1 MRFGTNDEVEGTSLP
16 AASAAVRRTPKRLL
30 ALRGDE
36 HLVAR
41 VRAGDEGAFEVAYE
55 RHAAS
60 ILSFCRHMLS
70 DAQEAEDAAQQT
82 FISAHRDLLRDERE
96 IRLKPWLYAIARNR
110 CLSILRARR
119 ERADGDPEQLTAGLA
134 DEVQHRAD
142 LRELVADLHDLPE
155 DQRAALVLTEI
166 GDLSHA
172 EVAAVLGREAANVKG
187 LVFRA
192 RSGLIERRDA
202 RDAPCE
208 GIRMELATARHG
220 ALRRGRLRHHLAAC
234 PGCTAYLADVRLQRR
249 MMALILPVVPS
260 IGLKRSVLAA
270 VGVGGGGS
278 AAGGGGLA
286 AAGLGA
292 ALPATGGLA
301 AKVAVVGV
309 LAGSAGVAGEAALD
323 DRQPPPEAGSPS
335 TAVPAG
341 PAAAGRLATN
351 ERSGAP
357 DASGDRPVSAPG
369 QTPSDSRSG
378 RVRERGGKG
387 PAVAAPPGR
396 SNERAS
402 LRRRNAAAPALGRRK
417 ASGVKEH
424 SRRPTTP
431 AGNVGGKPVAGDP
444 PTRAGSPARPRRKP
458 EPAEP
463 TRGP

>member
-16 AASAAVRRTPKRLL
+16 AAGAAVRRTPKRLL
-30 ALRGDE
+30 ALRGDD

-70 DAQEAEDAAQQT
+70 DAQEAEDAVQQV
-82 FISAHRDLLRDERE
+82 FLSAHRDLLRDERE

-119 ERADGDPEQLTAGLA
+119 ERADGDPELLTAGLA

-172 EVAAVLGREAANVKG
+172 EVAEVLGRGTANVKG

-208 GIRMELATARHG
+208 EIRVELANARHG
-220 ALRRGRLRHHLAAC
+220 ALRRGRLRHHLTAC
-234 PGCTAYLADVRLQRR
+234 PGCSAYLEDVRRQRR
-249 MMALILPVVPS
+249 MMALVLPVVPS
-260 IGLKRSVLAA
+260 IGLKRSVLA
-270 VGVGGGGS
+270 GVMGGGGGS

-286 AAGLGA
+286 ATGLGA

-323 DRQPPPEAGSPS
+323 DRQPPPRAGQPS
-335 TAVPAG
+335 AAAPAD
-341 PAAAGRLATN
+341 PAAATPVRAN
-351 ERSGAP
+351 EQSQGPAE
-357 DASGDRPVSAPG
+357 SGDRPSSAPG
-369 QTPSDSRSG
+369 DRARANDRRRGLRS
-378 RVRERGGKG
+378 RGGQG
-387 PAVAAPPGR
+387 PAAAAPPGR
-396 SNERAS
+396 SNERAA
-402 LRRRNAAAPALGRRK
+402 LRRRNAAAPALGRRE
-417 ASGVKEH
+417 AIPVKEP

-431 AGNVGGKPVAGDP
+431 TRAGKRVAGDP
-444 PTRAGSPARPRRKP
+444 PKRAQPPARSERRP

>member
-16 AASAAVRRTPKRLL
+16 AASAADRRTPKRLL
-30 ALRGDE
+30 ALRGDD

-60 ILSFCRHMLS
+60 ILSFCRHMLC

-82 FISAHRDLLRDERE
+82 FISAHRDLLRNERE

-110 CLSILRARR
+110 CLSMLRARR
-119 ERADGDPEQLTAGLA
+119 ERADGDPELLTAGLA
-134 DEVQHRAD
+134 DEVQDRAD

-172 EVAAVLGREAANVKG
+172 EVAEVLGRGTANVKG

-208 GIRMELATARHG
+208 EIRVELANARHG

-234 PGCTAYLADVRLQRR
+234 PGCSSYLAEVRRQRR

-260 IGLKRSVLAA
+260 IGLKHSVLAA
-270 VGVGGGGS
+270 VGIGGGS

-292 ALPATGGLA
+292 AIPTTGGLA

-323 DRQPPPEAGSPS
+323 DRQPPPEAGAPR
-335 TAVPAG
+335 TAAPVD
-341 PAAAGRLATN
+341 PAAGTPLGAN
-351 ERSGAP
+351 ERSRPSA
-357 DASGDRPVSAPG
+357 ASGDRSASARG
-369 QTPSDSRSG
+369 RTPAESRSG
-378 RVRERGGKG
+378 GVRNRGGNG

-402 LRRRNAAAPALGRRK
+402 LRRRNAAAPALGRRE

-424 SRRPTTP
+424 SRQPTTP
-431 AGNVGGKPVAGDP
+431 AGDVGGKPVAGDSPKRAP
-444 PTRAGSPARPRRKP
+444 PPGRPGRKTERAER
-458 EPAEP
+458 